1 VPINGNKQKIDAV
14 EVVKDTTKA
23 SQITV
28 GMMLKKQYANHV

>member
-1 VPINGNKQKIDAV
+1 MGTTLFSCADKNETNKIDAV

-28 GMMLKKQYANHV
+28 A